1 MNKKLSYIVTII
13 LSLFAGSALMYMLIY
28 YFPNSIVKT
37 ESKIQKVVKVNEEG
51 ISSGID
57 NIYDSVVVVENYKKG
72 KLSGIGSGFI
82 YAEDGYI
89 MTNHHV
95 IESSDEI
102 KITLTNGES
111 LEAKV
116 LGSDEL
122 ADIAV
127 LQIDKKYA
135 KNIAKIGK
143 SSEAKVGDTVFTIG
157 SPMSSEFSG
166 TVTRGILSGK
176 NRMVEVSVGSSSSK
190 DWIMN
195 VMQTDAAINP
205 GNSGGP
211 LCNVSGEVIGINSMK
226 IVQSEIEGIGFSI
239 PIEDALL
246 YANKIVKGEKIQRP
260 FLGVQMADMST
271 SGYYLAKQGIK
282 IDNSVTSGV
291 IVISTADNGPSNKAG
306 LEKGDVIIG
315 IEKYKVKSVAEL
327 RYYLYKYEP
336 NDEVEIK
343 AVVNLSIIAFARKQC
358 KAITDMHVS
367 EIDYEKMNQMA
378 GIIGYMVQEE
388 DTLWNIAKQYY
399 SSIDSI
405 RKVNQ
410 LERDELT
417 PGQKLIIVKG

>member
-37 ESKIQKVVKVNEEG
+37 ESKIQKVVEVNEEG

-102 KITLTNGES
+102 KISLTNGES

-211 LCNVSGEVIGINSMK
+211 LCNVSGEVIGVNSMK
-226 IVQSEIEGIGFSI
+226 IVKSEIEGIGFAI
-239 PIEDALL
+239 PIEDAIE
-246 YANKIVKGEKIQRP
+246 YANLILKGEKIQRAY
-260 FLGVQMADMST
+260 LGVSMTDFTT
-271 SGYYLAKQGIK
+271 SSQYLRQEGII
-282 IDNSVTSGV
+282 IDNTVTSGV
-291 IVISTADNGPSNKAG
+291 IVIEAVKGGPCADAG
-306 LEKGDVIIG
+306 IKKGDVIIKIG
-315 IEKYKVKSVAEL
+315 KYDITSVAEL
-327 RYYLYKYEP
+327 RYYLYKYKPTEKI
-336 NDEVEIK
+336 EIK
-343 AVVNLSIIAFARKQC
+343 VMRGK
-358 KAITDMHVS
+358 T
-367 EIDYEKMNQMA
+367 EKIFN
-378 GIIGYMVQEE
+378 V
-388 DTLWNIAKQYY
+388 TLGAN
-399 SSIDSI
+399 
-405 RKVNQ
+405 
-410 LERDELT
+410 
-417 PGQKLIIVKG
+417 